1 MRVEKE
7 DWTGLAGE
15 FTLSMF
21 LASCFTVLFWS
32 FYLLLVL
39 PCFFVLDALELLV
52 LLVSLFRLARISLV
66 FLFNSLINLLMFG
79 QGSASLE
86 CCSMALVARD
96 LDSEP

>member
-52 LLVSLFRLARISLV
+52 LLISLFRLARISLV
-66 FLFNSLINLLMFG
+66 FFIQLSHKPAHVWSRFGISGVLFHGFG
-79 QGSASLE
+79 RS
-86 CCSMALVARD
+86 
-96 LDSEP
+96 